1 MVEAHVKVSK
11 SLSKYTLMK
20 FKALKNGDLLRLIK
34 RASEKHKRISF
45 QTKLYL
51 CKKFYEACCHLWF
64 VEKKVLNDLKLDNI
78 LISDCFTKLLLCD
91 FGHATHYNMV
101 LKTYV
106 GTKKYRAPEIN
117 VPALPFSAAKAEIP
131 PFSAAKAEVFAFASV
146 LFTIFF
152 EKFPFSEMAT
162 STDSL
167 YKLIKAEEYEKFFA
181 FHIASEETLV

>member
-1 MVEAHVKVSK
+1 MVQANVKVSK

-91 FGHATHYNMV
+91 FGHTTHYNMV
-101 LKTYV
+101 LQTYV
-106 GTKKYRAPEIN
+106 GTPQYRAPEIN
-117 VPALPFSAAKAEIP
+117 EPAG

-146 LFTIFF
+146 LFAIFF

-181 FHIASEETLV
+181 SHMASEETVV